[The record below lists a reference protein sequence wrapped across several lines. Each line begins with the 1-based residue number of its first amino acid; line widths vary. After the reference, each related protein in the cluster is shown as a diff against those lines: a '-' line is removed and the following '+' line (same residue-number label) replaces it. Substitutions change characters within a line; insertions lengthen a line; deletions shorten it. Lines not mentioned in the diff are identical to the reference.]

1 MKYSSELL
9 LKIAE
14 QRMRAQY
21 ARITVLDWNENP
33 ITTIEGRTTN
43 GNISLNSSSAL
54 RRSGSLNMIADS
66 SIWDVTSINNL
77 ISINKKIKLEIGIK
91 NYSIP
96 TSLSTDDIFWF
107 PLGKYVIA
115 SAAVNESA
123 QGITLNVSI
132 KDYMCLL
139 NGDIAGK
146 LATDITYTPM
156 AQLNELGEIEDVQV
170 PIYDLIYSLVHDL
183 GGIAANN
190 IIIDNI
196 DLRIKNTV
204 RWTGNGSVYLVTHTG
219 SNGKV
224 YYVLTAIK
232 PDSGNY
238 REYKTGQNIGYQYV
252 PFVYPSNDSSGLSS
266 SAGESICSVL
276 DKIKN
281 TLGNFEYFFDLD
293 GVFHFQEIRNFLRE
307 GSQENELGAAINDA
321 YFQDSYLTKSVFT
334 IGKEFMISYADTP
347 QYANIKNDITIWG
360 ETSNKNKIRY
370 RLLIGEKPKA
380 SSNESHPVKLIT
392 DSQGV
397 DRYIYSAS
405 DSLSLT
411 AEDDWRFVQ
420 YIRYVASQDPNRDIE
435 MPYGQ
440 ELAVEFPKIYQVA
453 NRGNKTKG
461 WKYQVTPVE
470 GISTLPSV
478 SEMQYYIDIIDTNAI
493 QDPVI
498 RELGAESIG
507 WRIEAKRDTKI
518 NCLLAPSFENI
529 ALIEA
534 GTTNTA
540 TLRMECINKAMPYT
554 QYSKA
559 LDISIGSAFNTA
571 YDYLRSILHQM
582 IGYNSSINLSI
593 IPIYHL
599 DVNTR
604 ITVPD
609 LNGVQHDYM
618 IKTLSVPLASN
629 GNMSITAQ
637 RVVEMI

>member
-14 QRMRAQY
+14 QKMRAQY

-33 ITTIEGRTTN
+33 IAAIEGRTTG
-43 GNISLNSSSAL
+43 GNISLNSTSAL
-54 RRSGSLNMIADS
+54 RRSGSLNMVADPT
-66 SIWDVTSINNL
+66 IWNVTSVDNL
-77 ISINKKIKLEIGIK
+77 ISINKKIRLEIGIK
-91 NYSIP
+91 NFSIP

-115 SAAVNESA
+115 SAAINESA
-123 QGITLNVSI
+123 QGVTLNVSI

-146 LATDITYTPM
+146 LTTDITYTPM
-156 AQLNELGEIEDVQV
+156 AQLNELGEMEDVQV

-219 SNGKV
+219 SNGKD
-224 YYVLTAIK
+224 YYVLTAVE
-232 PDSGNY
+232 PDSGDY
-238 REYKTGQNIGYQYV
+238 KEYKTGQNIGYQYV

-347 QYANIKNDITIWG
+347 QYANIKNDITVWG

-380 SSNESHPVKLIT
+380 NANESHPVKLIT

-420 YIRYVASQDPNRDIE
+420 YIRYVASQDPNKDIE

-453 NRGNKTKG
+453 DNGDKKKG
-461 WKYQVTPVE
+461 WKYQVIPVE
-470 GISTLPSV
+470 GKLTLPSV
-478 SEMQYYIDIIDTNAI
+478 SEMQYYIDIIDTNVI
-493 QDPVI
+493 QDPVVK
-498 RELGAESIG
+498 ELGAESIG
-507 WRIEAKRDTKI
+507 WRTEAKRDTKV
-518 NCLLAPSFENI
+518 NCLLAPNYENI

-540 TLRMECINKAMPYT
+540 TLRAECINKAMPYT

-559 LDISIGSAFNTA
+559 LSVSVGSTFNTA
-571 YDYLRSILHQM
+571 YDYLRSMLHQM

-604 ITVPD
+604 VTIPD
-609 LNGVQHDYM
+609 LNGVMHDYM
-618 IKTLSVPLASN
+618 IKTLSIPLAAN
-629 GNMSITAQ
+629 GNMSVTAQ
-637 RVVEMI
+637 RIVEMI